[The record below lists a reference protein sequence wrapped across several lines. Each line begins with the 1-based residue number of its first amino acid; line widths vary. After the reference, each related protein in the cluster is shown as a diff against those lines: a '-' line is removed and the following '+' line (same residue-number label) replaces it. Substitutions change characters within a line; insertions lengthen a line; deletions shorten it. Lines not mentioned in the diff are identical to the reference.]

1 MRIFDV
7 IPAIDL
13 RGGRCVR
20 LRQGDFAA
28 ETRYGDDPLAMARRW
43 ESEGGSRLHV
53 VDLDGAARG
62 ARAHGSV
69 IAEICAALG
78 IPVQVGGG
86 LRDLDAIASVLDA
99 GADRAILGTAAVA
112 DPELLDRA
120 CVRYPGRIAVG
131 IDQRDGSV
139 AVSGWLEDAG
149 ADALAIALRAE
160 RAGAAAIVFTDI
172 RRDGTGA
179 GADVAATVALARAQS
194 VPVIVSGGVH
204 DLEDVRRARAAFDA
218 GENLAGVIIG
228 RALYEGTVDLGAA
241 AAFASRRRGDA

>member
-1 MRIFDV
+1 MRCFDV

-20 LRQGDFAA
+20 LRQGDFGA
-28 ETRYGDDPLAMARRW
+28 ETRYGDDPVAMAKRW

-62 ARAHGSV
+62 TRAHGSV
-69 IAEICAALG
+69 IAEICAALR

-112 DPELLDRA
+112 DPDLLDRA
-120 CVRYPGRIAVG
+120 CDRHPGRIAVG
-131 IDQRDGSV
+131 IDQRDGRV
-139 AVSGWLEDAG
+139 AVSGWLEDGAKDALEVARRAEQAG
-149 ADALAIALRAE
+149 AV
-160 RAGAAAIVFTDI
+160 AIVFTDI

-179 GADVAATVALARAQS
+179 GADVDATIALARAQA

-204 DLEDVRRARAAFDA
+204 DLGDVRRARAAFDA
-218 GENLAGVIIG
+218 GENVAGVIIG
-228 RALYEGTVDLGAA
+228 RALYEGTLRLAA
-241 AAFASRRRGDA
+241 AAPLASPEGD